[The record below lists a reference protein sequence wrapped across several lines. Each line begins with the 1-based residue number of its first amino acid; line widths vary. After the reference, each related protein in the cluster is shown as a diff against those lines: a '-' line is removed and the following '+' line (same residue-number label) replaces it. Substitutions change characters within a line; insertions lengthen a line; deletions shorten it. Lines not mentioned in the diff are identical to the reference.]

1 MMSPTTSLLGAGTDV
16 TVVAWHD
23 PVVDD
28 LGLPVRG
35 TYVEVVW
42 AGLLGPTA
50 TAALRFLAP
59 PSSLPADQATLDI
72 ADLAATLGVSRSV
85 LLRALSRLVRFG
97 FVHRRPRVLEVR
109 AFASPVPA
117 HNVCGLSRTA
127 QAFHAAA
134 IATLP

>member
-1 MMSPTTSLLGAGTDV
+1 MNTTASLIAADTDIAV
-16 TVVAWHD
+16 LRWHD

-42 AGLLGPTA
+42 SGVLGPTA

-59 PSSLPADQATLDI
+59 YSSLPAEQATLDT
-72 ADLAATLGVSRSV
+72 AELAATLGVSISV
-85 LLRALSRLVRFG
+85 LLRALGRLVRFG
-97 FVHRRPRVLEVR
+97 FVRRNAHGLEVR

-117 HNVCGLSRTA
+117 IHVSRLSRTA
-127 QAFHAAA
+127 RAYHAAA
-134 IATLP
+134 MATLP

>member
-1 MMSPTTSLLGAGTDV
+1 MSPTTALLGTDTDL
-16 TVVAWHD
+16 TVMAWHD

-42 AGLLGPTA
+42 AGVLGPTA

-59 PSSLPADQATLDI
+59 YSSLPAERATLDLP
-72 ADLAATLGVSRSV
+72 DLAATLGVSTSV

-97 FVHRRPRVLEVR
+97 FVRRSRRVLEVR
-109 AFASPVPA
+109 VFASPVPA
-117 HNVCGLSRTA
+117 HHVSRLSRTA
-127 QAFHAAA
+127 RAFHAAA
-134 IATLP
+134 MATLP

>member
-1 MMSPTTSLLGAGTDV
+1 MSPTTSLLGTDTDV
-16 TVVAWHD
+16 TVVPWHD

-59 PSSLPADQATLDI
+59 YSSLPAEQATLDI
-72 ADLAATLGVSRSV
+72 AELGATLGVSMSV
-85 LLRALSRLVRFG
+85 LLRALGRLVRFG
-97 FVHRRPRVLEVR
+97 FVRRSPHALEVR
-109 AFASPVPA
+109 AFASPVPV
-117 HNVCGLSRTA
+117 HYISRLSRTA
-127 QAFHAAA
+127 RALHAAA
-134 IATLP
+134 MATLR